1 MRKLLET
8 KVKNRI
14 QILPEY
20 IANQIAAGEVVQRPE
35 SVVKEL
41 VENSLDAGAT
51 TIAVVIH
58 KGGKQLIHVVDDGF
72 GMTREDLELSI
83 RRHATSKIYT
93 PEDLENILTYGF
105 RGEALAS
112 IAAVA
117 NIEIRTR
124 TFDDDTGWRLISEP
138 NKEPIIEPF
147 AIDKG
152 TQVFVRNLFY
162 NVPARRKFLKS
173 DLTEFRYISDT
184 LVKLALC
191 RNDVR
196 FVFYDEDSLVFDVQ
210 PSSPKQ
216 RIKDLLGDLIYQS
229 LIPVD
234 YEYGGVKVWGFVGQP
249 HLAKSTRGEQ
259 YLYLNGRN
267 IRSKA
272 LTYAVFL
279 AFEHLLE
286 KQTNPFFLL
295 HIELNTKKY
304 DVNVHP
310 QKYEVKFDD
319 EKFIFNVVNTAVSNA
334 LTNNN
339 LAPSVSISTSFEP
352 FSKTAKE
359 LSNEK
364 NQTKLVNKLTG
375 EIIEK
380 ENTDF
385 DNSFPKEIKP
395 KLKYSSPRDNRLVE
409 NLQKL
414 YSQFETNET
423 TQFEKAKPWRS
434 VFQVHNKFI
443 ILEKDD
449 GIAIIDQHAAHERIL
464 YEKHK
469 KAFLKNESLSQRLLF
484 PINIKLNP
492 VEFSAIQEIRKEL
505 EKLGFRFEL
514 FNNGT
519 LELFAVPN
527 DITNRNEIEIFKE
540 IVNSFVSNTSVGIS
554 NIQEYLLATFSC
566 KAAIKTGQSL
576 SKEEMES
583 LIFQLYECEISFAC
597 PHGRPIVIEISTEEL
612 DKTFCRIL

>member
-8 KVKNRI
+8 KVRNRI

-51 TIAVVIH
+51 TIAIVIH
-58 KGGKQLIHVVDDGF
+58 KGGKQLIHVVDDGC
-72 GMTREDLELSI
+72 GMSREDLELSI

-117 NIEIRTR
+117 NIEIRTK
-124 TFDDDTGWRLISEP
+124 TIDDETGWRLISEP
-138 NKEPIIEPF
+138 NKEPVVEPF
-147 AIDKG
+147 ATDKG

-184 LVKLALC
+184 LVKIALC

-210 PSSPKQ
+210 PSSAKQ

-229 LIPVD
+229 LITVD
-234 YEYGGVKVWGFVGQP
+234 FEYAGIKIWGFVGQP

-295 HIELNTKKY
+295 HIELDPKKY

-319 EKFIFNVVNTAVSNA
+319 EKFIFNVVNMAVSNA

-339 LAPSVSISTSFEP
+339 LAPSISISTTFEP
-352 FSKTAKE
+352 FLKTSKE
-359 LSNEK
+359 LSNETS
-364 NQTKLVNKLTG
+364 QTKLVNKITG

-380 ENTDF
+380 NNKDF
-385 DNSFPKEIKP
+385 GDSFPKDIKS
-395 KLKYSSPRDNRLVE
+395 KLKYSSPRDNKLVE

-414 YSQFETNET
+414 YSQFETKGT
-423 TQFEKAKPWRS
+423 TQFERDKPWKS

-449 GIAIIDQHAAHERIL
+449 GIALIDQHAAHERIL
-464 YEKHK
+464 YEKYK

-484 PINIKLNP
+484 PISFKLNP
-492 VEFSAIQEIRKEL
+492 IEFSAVQEIRKEL
-505 EKLGFRFEL
+505 EKLGFRFEIIS
-514 FNNGT
+514 NGT
-519 LELFAVPN
+519 LEIFAVPN
-527 DITNRNEIEIFKE
+527 DIINRNEIEIFKE
-540 IVNSFVSNTSVGIS
+540 IVNSFVANNSVGIS
-554 NIQEYLLATFSC
+554 NIQEYLLATYSC

-576 SKEEMES
+576 SKEEIES
-583 LIFQLYECEISFAC
+583 LVFQLYECEIPFAC
-597 PHGRPIVIEISTEEL
+597 PHGRPIVIELSLEEL